1 MKKIT
6 LLFFSII
13 FTQLAISQNTIAV
26 TEFLVN
32 PIDNESTDEFV
43 ELYNYGT
50 NPIDLQNWLIEDE
63 DSDTDIITTTSF
75 VLQPGD
81 LCIIAK
87 NKATFEAN
95 WLAGVANP
103 FVLEVS
109 GLVLANSADEII
121 IKNALGNTVWSLA
134 YSNDETEGN
143 ATHYT
148 ELSSFTTTVWGSKT
162 APGINRDGNDPATAT
177 LGYEKNDATA
187 DAELYAST
195 TGDLGSPLLLD
206 LPVVSSCP
214 SSATYTTAGGWSP
227 AVPDANTEAIIS
239 EDYNTAT
246 GNLTVCDLVVQ
257 SGATLTINA
266 SEWVDV
272 GTNITVNGTLIIE
285 HEGSL
290 VQNDPT
296 GTVTKGSSGII
307 EVRKTTP
314 TLSPL
319 GFMFLSSPM
328 SGETRD
334 GVYADAFRVIN
345 VVSSNFTVDPALE
358 TTDPMDPYFGAE
370 IFLGPDNSFLSNYVA
385 SEALTPGNGLVVY
398 PQASI
403 TDGNTSYDLAYTQGV
418 LNTGDITYPIQY
430 NGQTKNNFNLLGN
443 PYASAIDMDLL
454 IDANDMINEVYF
466 WEHLTPPSNTIPGYL
481 DNNYSM
487 DDISVYT
494 KAGAVGSGTA
504 ADNGGSAPGRYMAS
518 GQGFAI
524 KAIEGGSA
532 NLLFS
537 NSMRVVDNNDQY
549 RNSEEKD
556 RVWIRLHNEK
566 YDLNSTSLLAFLPQA
581 SPKMDKGFD
590 ARRIGSS
597 VSLFSKSVEGEALSI
612 QATAAFDKA
621 MQIEMGMASVVEE
634 NLQFSIAIENKEG
647 VFANGQDIYLIDTYT
662 GAVTHLN
669 QNTYRFEAVNGMQDN
684 RFVLAFEAPEQLSVS
699 QNTLAASLRL
709 FPNPAQEQFTIVAS
723 QELSLDRLTIRSM
736 QGQIVKSLSLKDMQ
750 QQQTVAIND
759 LPSGIYLVEIANK
772 FTTTTKKLIVE

>member
-1 MKKIT
+1 MKMKKY
-6 LLFFSII
+6 LLLLCLIFSLNSIAQI
-13 FTQLAISQNTIAV
+13 AYQGFEQNAGDTWSV
-26 TEFLVN
+26 TF
-32 PIDNESTDEFV
+32 STPPC
-43 ELYNYGT
+43 T
-50 NPIDLQNWLIEDE
+50 NGQDRWDY
-63 DSDTDIITTTSF
+63 STT
-75 VLQPGD
+75 
-81 LCIIAK
+81 
-87 NKATFEAN
+87 
-95 WLAGVANP
+95 
-103 FVLEVS
+103 
-109 GLVLANSADEII
+109 
-121 IKNALGNTVWSLA
+121 
-134 YSNDETEGN
+134 
-143 ATHYT
+143 
-148 ELSSFTTTVWGSKT
+148 LSSILPSAGAQFWGITDLNGNCGSAAGETMTFPNISVAGQVGVFISFDYNILGYDLNDDVFYTVVIDGVDQTEVQLIDGMNGGGVSTTGYATEMINIPNGTTTVGLRVRVIQNGPDF
-162 APGINRDGNDPATAT
+162 AGFDNFIV
-177 LGYEKNDATA
+177 DANPCPN
-187 DAELYAST
+187 T
-195 TGDLGSPLLLD
+195 T
-206 LPVVSSCP
+206 
-214 SSATYTTAGGWSP
+214 TYTIAGGWDNGLPNSTT
-227 AVPDANTEAIIS
+227 AAIIA
-239 EDYNTAT
+239 EDYSTTLANITACEIT
-246 GNLTVCDLVVQ
+246 INA
-257 SGATLTINA
+257 GATLTVNA
-266 SEWVDV
+266 DQWVSSV
-272 GTNITVNGTLIIE
+272 NNIQIDGTLIIE

-290 VQNDPT
+290 VQTDASAQVAV
-296 GTVTKGSSGII
+296 GASGSV
-307 EVRKTTP
+307 EVLKTTP

-418 LNTGDITYPIQY
+418 LNTGDINYPIQY

-699 QNTLAASLRL
+699 QNTLDASLRL

-772 FTTTTKKLIVE
+772 FTTTTKKLIVK